1 MELTTQQ
8 KELVLSILSEADGED
23 VQEIINES
31 VFKDYLTRI
40 FVLECNDEE
49 LNEYTNERNELQTLK
64 KSNNENTRN

>member
-31 VFKDYLTRI
+31 VFKDYLKRI
-40 FVLECNDEE
+40 LVLECSDEE
-49 LNEYTNERNELQTLK
+49 LDEYTNERN
-64 KSNNENTRN
+64 

>member
-40 FVLECNDEE
+40 FILECSDEE
-49 LNEYTNERNELQTLK
+49 LNEYTNERNELQTL
-64 KSNNENTRN
+64 

>member
-31 VFKDYLTRI
+31 VFKDYLTRTLI
-40 FVLECNDEE
+40 LECSNED
-49 LNEYTNERNELQTLK
+49 LNEYINERNELQTLIK
-64 KSNNENTRN
+64 

>member
-40 FVLECNDEE
+40 LVLECNNEVLDE
-49 LNEYTNERNELQTLK
+49 YINERNELQTL
-64 KSNNENTRN
+64 N

>member
-40 FVLECNDEE
+40 LVLECSDEE
-49 LNEYTNERNELQTLK
+49 LVEYTNERNELQTL
-64 KSNNENTRN
+64 N